1 MTPWTIYVWHFLQ
14 MYSDMI
20 VLNIFLGKVISEFVL
35 TLSITIINLA
45 VTKTHFIH
53 GGEVR

>member
-1 MTPWTIYVWHFLQ
+1 